1 MTSTMIK
8 VNNGKNNIS
17 HIDINLFT
25 HVYKRHTNFSKDY
38 LITNIS
44 DNIFGNNIRLNI
56 NTNYGDYLNNIILKL
71 TLPNLKL
78 TDTRITAINAIE
90 LSTLNTN
97 LQIAKNNLTKFELYT
112 KNIFICFRLIKN
124 KLNEN
129 NLKYLELKDY
139 INNLIINEK
148 ELNNYNE
155 VKQNVNDNILTDN
168 INIILI
174 IINYINTLHNN
185 DIDKIISVND
195 IRIINN
201 KLDIIINNTNIIHKL
216 NYYDKYNSLLQEK
229 NQLLNNNYNFA
240 WIKKIGLF
248 IIKEASI
255 SINNK
260 KIETIYADWINI
272 WNELT
277 SNINTKNG
285 LDILY
290 GDVTD
295 LTDYNNFEK
304 PSYDIFLQLKFWFNR
319 KNNLF
324 FPLLYLTHE
333 NIHLDISFRK
343 LQDCIY
349 TDYPNINDI
358 KINNTKIIY
367 EYLFLD
373 NDEKYKIMNYDYN
386 YYNIINIV
394 NQYQTTLN
402 INSLFNTDDNQY
414 DTVIK
419 LQLSDPV
426 SGIYIIIK
434 SKYLTETL
442 KLFYNYNGI
451 KNEPNNIN
459 NIYYSLDKN
468 TIPILNNISINIDN
482 LPFKNNIDVEY
493 FNYISQYNMHSSNNN
508 NSIYFIPFSLFS
520 ENSQPSGHINLTS
533 DNLLEIKLQFNPTFI
548 QNLLQY
554 SSNDNIIINI
564 YSNEYK
570 EFKIKNGYYLI

>member
-1 MTSTMIK
+1 MIK

-38 LITNIS
+38 LVNNIS

-56 NTNYGDYLNNIILKL
+56 NTNYGDYLNNIILKI
-71 TLPNLKL
+71 TLPHLKL
-78 TDTRITAINAIE
+78 TDSDIE
-90 LSTLNTN
+90 SDNNTKLDTLSLNLT
-97 LQIAKNNLTKFELYT
+97 IAHNNLTIFELYT

-129 NLKYLELKDY
+129 NLNYSDLIDY
-139 INNLIINEK
+139 IKNLIVNE
-148 ELNNYNE
+148 ELNNYNDT
-155 VKQNVNDNILTDN
+155 KQNVNNNILTDG
-168 INIILI
+168 INIISI
-174 IINYINTLHNN
+174 MENYINTLHN
-185 DIDKIISVND
+185 DINAILSVNH

-216 NYYDKYNSLLQEK
+216 NYYDKYNNLLQEK
-229 NQLLNNNYNFA
+229 KQLLNNNYKFA

-272 WNELT
+272 WDELT
-277 SNINTKNG
+277 SNTNTKNG

-290 GDVTD
+290 GDVID
-295 LTDYNNFEK
+295 LTDYNSSEK
-304 PSYDIFLQLKFWFNR
+304 PSYDIYLQLKFWFNR

-333 NIHLDISFRK
+333 NIHLDITFRK

-358 KINNTKIIY
+358 KINDAKIIY

-373 NDEKYKIMNYDYN
+373 NDEKYKIMKYDYN

-402 INSLFNTDDNQY
+402 INSLFNINDNQY
-414 DTVIK
+414 ETVIK
-419 LQLSDPV
+419 LNLNDPI

-434 SKYLTETL
+434 SEYLTETL
-442 KLFYNYNGI
+442 KLFYNYNGV
-451 KNEPNNIN
+451 KNKPNSIDD
-459 NIYYSLDKN
+459 IYYNLDKN
-468 TIPILNNISINIDN
+468 TIPVLNNISISIDN
-482 LPFKNNIDVEY
+482 LSFKNNIDIEY
-493 FNYISQYNMHSSNNN
+493 FNYISHYNMHTSSN

-533 DNLLEIKLQFNPTFI
+533 NNLLEIKLEFNPTFI
-548 QNLLQY
+548 QNLIQY
-554 SSNDNIIINI
+554 SSNDNIIINT

-570 EFKIKNGYYLI
+570 EFKIKDGYYLI